1 MPTAIRSV
9 KINLS
14 SENKTEELAIKISKK
29 LNLGDIVF
37 LYGDIGAGKTTFV
50 RYLINFLEKEN
61 KIKLSEITSPTFSI
75 LNEYEIKDIKI
86 RHYDLFRIKN
96 SEEIKNI
103 GMFENTENFLTF
115 VEWPEKIKKKIG
127 NNYNL
132 FFKYNFKSEKRF
144 LEFRNKKKGHIF
156 NVKNKP

>member
-1 MPTAIRSV
+1 MHIATSGS
-9 KINLS
+9 KID
-14 SENKTEELAIKISKK
+14 ISKESLTAK
-29 LNLGDIVF
+29 FAKRFSKVLKHGDIVF

-103 GMFENTENFLTF
+103 GLFENTQNYLTF
-115 VEWPEKIKKKIG
+115 IEWPEKIKKKLAIIIT
-127 NNYNL
+127 
-132 FFKYNFKSEKRF
+132 FF
-144 LEFRNKKKGHIF
+144 LNKILIQKKDF
-156 NVKNKP
+156 